1 MKLSHRYDGL
11 FFILDLSENYFEG
24 TLCMWTIPLR
34 SMKTVN
40 IPKMPSIYLFTSVQA
55 WWKIDILVYIN
66 EARGVDN
73 MLKNTRWHRV
83 GFMLVGENLE
93 FNFVFAHF
101 ELITLLRAAY
111 I

>member
-1 MKLSHRYDGL
+1 MYVNDSFTFD
-11 FFILDLSENYFEG
+11 ENSKY
-24 TLCMWTIPLR
+24 TQNP
-34 SMKTVN
+34 
-40 IPKMPSIYLFTSVQA
+40 IYLFTSVQA

-93 FNFVFAHF
+93 FNFVIAHF
-101 ELITLLRAAY
+101 GLITLLRAAY